1 MRKVEQKSSILIIED
16 DHRLSFQLSEM
27 LQASGFKTN
36 TADDGEKGLAVALGE
51 TFNLILLDVG
61 LPGTDGF
68 TLLKSIRQQQ
78 QTPVLMLTAHGAE
91 EERITGLKNGADDYL
106 SKPFNFTELLLRIEA
121 ILKRSQGLAR
131 HDLFSPRLDRHGLVL
146 NRQLQQ
152 VRFNETPVTLT
163 AVQFRLLWTLLSH
176 AGQTLSK
183 PMLYRQVLERDFSRY
198 DRSLDMH
205 ISRIRRKLINAGMA
219 ADCIQTLHGS
229 GYRLQ

>member
-36 TADDGEKGLAVALGE
+36 TADDGEKGLAFALGE

-121 ILKRSQGLAR
+121 ILKRSQGLGR
-131 HDLFSPRLDRHGLVL
+131 RDLLSPQLDRHGLVL

-152 VRFNETPVTLT
+152 VWFNETPVTLT
-163 AVQFRLLWTLLSH
+163 AVQFRLLWMLLSH